1 MDVLLHLPVV
11 VGQLMAAEIGP
22 LLEQGIG
29 DGGERG
35 LVRRRGDV
43 TEIVET
49 QPPFQVLRGVFALE
63 KLPEVLDGHGMEE
76 YGPAG
81 LGAGVV
87 EVDQVH
93 LEVLHRHAD
102 HVADVFLVAGMGEV
116 DPFPEGLGAPVMDR
130 LSQVVGHEPGFGL
143 RLLQQEGLVGH
154 GAPHVHA
161 DPDAV
166 LAAQFGQLAGVGQML
181 SLGLEPEALVEVDHG
196 HGDAQFL
203 QLENPLLGVGLLV
216 RLIVPG
222 LQAAH
227 PPPKERHVVPA
238 PHDDDGLLVQP
249 RRSFRTRLRWR
260 SLIRPVSRSARTG
273 KQQSQNRHQPRHR
286 TNFHHLPHFPT
297 RIEQEQLR
305 IPLGLPQF
313 DRPQDPIASR
323 LRVVRQDS
331 GHLVAGATSPGGLS
345 IPRSYQAA
353 DPILE

>member
-1 MDVLLHLPVV
+1 MGRRAWVL
-11 VGQLMAAEIGP
+11 
-22 LLEQGIG
+22 
-29 DGGERG
+29 
-35 LVRRRGDV
+35 
-43 TEIVET
+43 
-49 QPPFQVLRGVFALE
+49 VLS
-63 KLPEVLDGHGMEE
+63 KWI
-76 YGPAG
+76 
-81 LGAGVV
+81 
-87 EVDQVH
+87 QVH

-260 SLIRPVSRSARTG
+260 TLTRFGSRPARTG
-273 KQQSQNRHQPRHR
+273 KQQSQNHHNPRQQ
-286 TNFHHLPHFPT
+286 TNFHQLPRLLA
-297 RIEQEQLR
+297 RIEQVPLR
-305 IPLGLPQF
+305 ISLRLPQI
-313 DRPQDPIASR
+313 DR
-323 LRVVRQDS
+323 LRSPPVRNSGQSSAPERPIDS
-331 GHLVAGATSPGGLS
+331 GEITVRSSPKTTVPWKTSRTSEMTCSRTPGLS
-345 IPRSYQAA
+345 ICPV
-353 DPILE
+353 I